1 MRNWG
6 LLRELLLATGM
17 IFILVS
23 GLWALTG
30 NMPPVVVVESSSMIH
45 VEDGEVGSIDAG
57 DLILVHS
64 PTRKNIVTYAEA
76 TDESNTNYGLT
87 SHGMEGDVIVYL
99 KNGGAQTP
107 IIHRAILKVLAND
120 TISPNRTTSDL
131 VCPSEYTLDV
141 YTLDTDDG
149 RRGTCVKTW
158 DIPGTTIRNQEKIS
172 WDFNQYKCDLTDNG
186 AHAKV
191 LRIIDWEPLQE
202 GYITLGDNNHCNI
215 DQGRSVTNGTTGD
228 GLRDGNGQQV
238 KPVLDEWVEGVAGA
252 EIPWLGA
259 VKLMTL
265 SISDES
271 SPGTT
276 YVPQSTWISLFV
288 TILVLFMIPF
298 IIEPL
303 AIHFISRS
311 PEMNSFEQ
319 EEELDQIVFGSRL
332 IEDE

>member
-1 MRNWG
+1 MKNWG

-45 VEDGEVGSIDAG
+45 VEEGEVGSIDAG

-76 TDESNTNYGLT
+76 IDEKNINYGVS
-87 SHGMEGDVIVYL
+87 SHGMAGDVIVYL
-99 KNGGAQTP
+99 KNGGPQTP
-107 IIHRAILKVLAND
+107 IIHRAILKVVAND
-120 TISPNRTTSDL
+120 TMSPNRTNDSTS
-131 VCPSEYTLDV
+131 CPSNYTLDE
-141 YTLDTDDG
+141 YTTDPDDKIK
-149 RRGTCVKTW
+149 GTCVRTW

-172 WDFNQYKCDLTDNG
+172 WDFTKYKCDLTDNG
-186 AHAKV
+186 AHAKI
-191 LRIIDWEPLQE
+191 LRIIDWVPEQE
-202 GYITLGDNNHCNI
+202 GYLTLGDNNHCNI

-228 GLRDGNGQQV
+228 GLRDWNSKQV
-238 KPVLDEWVEGVAGA
+238 KPVRDEWVEGVAGA

-265 SISDES
+265 SISDDS
-271 SPGTT
+271 SPGIS
-276 YVPQSTWISLFV
+276 YVPKSTWISLSL
-288 TILVLFMIPF
+288 TIIVLFMIPF
-298 IIEPL
+298 IMEPL

-311 PEMNSFEQ
+311 PEIDSFEQ
-319 EEELDQIVFGSRL
+319 EEELDQIVFGTRL
-332 IEDE
+332 VEEE